1 VTRSSAAS
9 SRESAA
15 SKTPAGSR
23 VRIASDVGGTFTD
36 LVYLDEESLYV
47 GLAKASTTPPDFDRG
62 VLDTLKKA
70 ELTEGGNVWSFVHG
84 TTVII
89 NAITERTG
97 SPTALITTRG
107 FRDVLEI
114 GRSNR
119 PDLFNLR
126 FKKPPPFVERYLRYE
141 VTERMNHKGEVVTP
155 LNEPDV
161 IAVAEET
168 KRNGAEA
175 IAICFLHSYANPQHE
190 VRCAELVREIYPE
203 ASVTMSHEVTMEW
216 REYERTSTAVLNAYV
231 QGPAA
236 KYINRLERELNDLS
250 VRDRLFIM
258 QSNGGA
264 MSFRRAE
271 KTPITMIESG
281 PVAGVIGAAVVGEL
295 IGSNNIITLDIGGTT
310 AKTSLI
316 EGGDL
321 RLSTEYK
328 IEWRPDYPGYPV
340 KVPVVDIVEIGAGG
354 GSIAWFD
361 EAGKLRVGPRSAGAV
376 PGPASY
382 PNGGSEPTVTDANLV
397 AGRIDPEYF
406 LGGEIE
412 VSVERARV
420 ALTKVAEPLG
430 VDVEE
435 AALGVVRMA
444 NANMV
449 NAIKLVSVRRG
460 YDPRDFDM
468 VAFGGGGSM
477 HAAAL
482 ASLMKIRRVIVPPAP
497 AHFSAWGM
505 LMTDLRADWVRT
517 RVLRSDQVEVGIL
530 NGMWEELEQAA
541 LDYFEAE
548 GIERSRLHFVRSA
561 DLRYKGQEHTVR
573 VPITSA
579 ELASDDLSLI
589 DRRFHELHE
598 QQYTF
603 RLDVAIEFVNFHLT
617 AFGAVDK
624 PTLPRLPASDAD
636 ADGARK
642 GTRLVDFDDLG
653 RHEAAIYERSAL
665 GSGAQLEGPAVIE
678 DPAASTVL
686 FPSQELIVDE
696 WGNLILE
703 GETA

>member
-1 VTRSSAAS
+1 M
-9 SRESAA
+9 
-15 SKTPAGSR
+15 R
-23 VRIASDVGGTFTD
+23 VATDVGGTFTD
-36 LVYLDEESLYV
+36 LVYLDEATMRI

-62 VLDTLKKA
+62 VMDTLAKA
-70 ELTEGGNVWSFVHG
+70 GLTENGNVWSFVHG

-114 GRSNR
+114 ARSNR

-126 FKKPPPFVERYLRYE
+126 FKKPEPFVERYLRYE
-141 VTERMNHKGEVVTP
+141 IDERMNHHGEVLTP
-155 LNEPDV
+155 LSEDDV
-161 IAVAEET
+161 VAVTQAAQ
-168 KRNGAEA
+168 RNGAHA
-175 IAICFLHSYANPQHE
+175 IAICFLHSYANPEHE
-190 VRCAELVREIYPE
+190 RQCAEIVERIYPE
-203 ASVTMSHEVTMEW
+203 AFVTMSHEVTMEW

-236 KYINRLERELNDLS
+236 TYVGRLESELEGAGI
-250 VRDRLFIM
+250 RDRLFIM
-258 QSNGGA
+258 QSNGGT
-264 MSFRRAE
+264 MSFKRAA

-281 PVAGVIGAAVVGEL
+281 PVAGVIGAAVIGEL
-295 IGSNNIITLDIGGTT
+295 IGSPNLITLDIGGTT
-310 AKTSLI
+310 AKTALI

-321 RLSTEYK
+321 RLTTEYK
-328 IEWRPDYPGYPV
+328 IEWRPDYPGYPI

-361 EAGKLRVGPRSAGAV
+361 EAGKLSVGPRSAGAV
-376 PGPASY
+376 PGPACY
-382 PNGGSEPTVTDANLV
+382 PNGGAEPTVTDANLV
-397 AGRIDPEYF
+397 AGRIDPDYF

-412 VSVERARV
+412 VSIERARS
-420 ALTKVAEPLG
+420 ALERIAEPLG
-430 VDVEE
+430 VEVEE

-482 ASLMKIRRVIVPPAP
+482 AAQMKIRRVIVPPAP

-517 RVLRSDQVEVGIL
+517 KVLRSDEVEVDTLTRFWG
-530 NGMWEELEQAA
+530 ELEDAA
-541 LDYFEAE
+541 LEYFEEE
-548 GIERSRLHFVRSA
+548 GIERERIRFARSA
-561 DLRYKGQEHTVR
+561 DLRYKGQEHTVE
-573 VPITSA
+573 VPVGGAALGA
-579 ELASDDLSLI
+579 EDLALI

-603 RLDVAIEFVNFHLT
+603 RLDAPIEFVNFHLT
-617 AFGAVDK
+617 AFGAVEK
-624 PTLPRLPASDAD
+624 PTLPRLPSGKHDP
-636 ADGARK
+636 GSARK
-642 GTRLVDFDDLG
+642 GTRVVDFDELG
-653 RHEAAIYERSAL
+653 QQDAAIYERSAL
-665 GSGAQLEGPAVIE
+665 GNGARIEGPAVIE

-686 FPSQELIVDE
+686 FPGQQLLVDE
-696 WGNLILE
+696 WGNLIIE
-703 GETA
+703 GEPQ